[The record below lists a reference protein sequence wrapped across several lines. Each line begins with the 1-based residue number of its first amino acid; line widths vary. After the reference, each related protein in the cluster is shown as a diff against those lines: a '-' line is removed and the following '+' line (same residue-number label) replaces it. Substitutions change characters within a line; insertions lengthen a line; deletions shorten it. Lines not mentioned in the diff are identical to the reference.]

1 MSKNAEET
9 AVTTAA
15 AELNEVMRVRR
26 QKLAKLAELC
36 VNPYPYHFRRTVVA
50 RQVLEDF
57 AGYEGKEV
65 ALAGRVMSLRRMGK
79 AGFAHLADASGKI
92 QIYVRVD
99 QVGEEL
105 FTVFDLV
112 DIGDFVGVAG
122 QVFRTKTGEITVL
135 VKNLQL
141 LAKSLRPL
149 PIVKEKEVEG
159 RRQVFD
165 QFADVELRYRQR
177 YVDLVVNPQVREVF
191 VTRTRILRAMRRFLD
206 ERGYLEVETPV
217 LQPIYGGAAARPFIT
232 HHNALDMKLYL
243 RIADELYL
251 KRLIVGGFEGVY
263 EIGKDFRNEG
273 IDRSHN
279 PEFTMMELYVAYED
293 YYFMMELVEQMIST
307 IAEEVTG
314 GTTVVYQG
322 QHIDL
327 KPPWRRLKMFDALR
341 EYAGKDL
348 YAKDAEEL
356 RAIAAELGVQTEG
369 FWDRGKIIDEL
380 FSHFVEPHLIQPT
393 FVVDYPIEL
402 SPLAK
407 KHRDDPR
414 LVERFEPYIGGQ
426 EIGNA
431 FSELNDPVDQLARF
445 QAQMRLREAG
455 FEEAQVMDHDYI
467 RALEYGM
474 PPTAG
479 LGIGVDRLVM
489 LLTDA
494 HSLRDVIFFPHMRPE
509 Q

>member
-1 MSKNAEET
+1 MSKEPEENV
-9 AVTTAA
+9 VTTAA
-15 AELNEVMRVRR
+15 VELNEVMRVRR
-26 QKLAKLAELC
+26 QKLAKLAELS
-36 VNPYPYHFRRTVVA
+36 VNPYPYHFRRTAVA
-50 RQVLEDF
+50 QQVLADF
-57 AGYEGKEV
+57 PSYEGKEV

-79 AGFAHLADASGKI
+79 AAFAHIADASGKM
-92 QIYVRVD
+92 QIYLRVD
-99 QVGEEL
+99 QVGEAAYQ
-105 FTVFDLV
+105 VFDLV
-112 DIGDFVGVAG
+112 DIGDIVGVRG

-135 VKNLQL
+135 VKEFQL

-149 PIVKEKEVEG
+149 PVVKEREVDG
-159 RRQVFD
+159 QRQVFD

-191 VTRTRILRAMRRFLD
+191 IKRTQIVRAMRKFLD
-206 ERGYLEVETPV
+206 ERGYLEVETPI
-217 LQPIYGGAAARPFIT
+217 LQPIYGGASARPFVT

-273 IDRSHN
+273 MDRSHN

-293 YYFMMELVEQMIST
+293 YYFMMELVEQMVST

-314 GTTVVYQG
+314 STTVVYQG
-322 QHIDL
+322 QRIDL

-341 EYAGKDL
+341 HYTGKEL
-348 YAKDAEEL
+348 YDKSAEEL
-356 RAIAAELGVQTEG
+356 RGIAAELGVEAEH

-380 FSHFVEPHLIQPT
+380 FSQFVEPHLIQPT
-393 FVVDYPIEL
+393 FVMDYPIEL

-414 LVERFEPYIGGQ
+414 LVERFEPYIAGQ

-431 FSELNDPVDQLARF
+431 FSELNDPIDQSARF

-455 FEEAQVMDHDYI
+455 LEEAQVMDQDYI

-509 Q
+509 H

>member
-1 MSKNAEET
+1 MHKPEEHVVTVAAE
-9 AVTTAA
+9 
-15 AELNEVMRVRR
+15 ELNEVMRVRR
-26 QKLAKLAELC
+26 QKLARLTELA
-36 VNPYPYHFRRTVVA
+36 VNPYPYCFRRTVVA
-50 RQVLEDF
+50 RQVLDDF
-57 AGYEGKEV
+57 AGYQGKEV

-79 AGFAHLADASGKI
+79 ATFAHIADASAKI
-92 QIYVRVD
+92 QVYVRLD
-99 QVGEEL
+99 HVGEKAYE
-105 FTVFDLV
+105 VFDLV
-112 DIGDFVGVAG
+112 DIGDFVGVRG
-122 QVFRTKTGEITVL
+122 EVFRTKTGEITVL
-135 VKNLQL
+135 VKEFSL

-149 PIVKEKEVEG
+149 PIVKEREVDG
-159 RRQVFD
+159 QRQVFD

-177 YVDLVVNPQVREVF
+177 YVDLVVNPWVREVF
-191 VTRTRILRAMRRFLD
+191 LKRTQIVRAMRRFLD
-206 ERGYLEVETPV
+206 ERGYVEVETPV
-217 LQPIYGGAAARPFIT
+217 LQPIYGGATARPFIT

-273 IDRSHN
+273 MDRSHN

-314 GTTVVYQG
+314 STTIVYQG
-322 QHIDL
+322 QRIDL

-341 EYAGKDL
+341 EYTGKDL
-348 YAKDAEEL
+348 LGADVEEL
-356 RAIAAELGVQTEG
+356 RAVASQQGVEVEG

-380 FSHFVEPHLIQPT
+380 FSRCVQPHLVQPT
-393 FVVDYPIEL
+393 FVMDYPIEL

-414 LVERFEPYIGGQ
+414 LVERFEPYIAGQ

-455 FEEAQVMDHDYI
+455 FEEAQVLDQDYI

-489 LLTDA
+489 LLTDS
-494 HSLRDVIFFPHMRPE
+494 HSLRDVILFPHMRPE
-509 Q
+509 H

>member
-1 MSKNAEET
+1 MSDPEEN
-9 AVTTAA
+9 AVTLAA
-15 AELNEVMRVRR
+15 EELNEVMRVRR
-26 QKLAKLAELC
+26 QKLARLSELA

-50 RQVLEDF
+50 RQVVENF
-57 AGYEGKEV
+57 AEYEGKEV

-79 AGFAHLADASGKI
+79 ATFAHIADASGKI
-92 QIYVRVD
+92 QIYVRLD
-99 QVGEEL
+99 QVGEKAYE
-105 FTVFDLV
+105 VFELV
-112 DIGDFVGVAG
+112 DIGDFVGVKG
-122 QVFRTKTGEITVL
+122 EVFRTKTGETTVL
-135 VKNLQL
+135 VKEFAL

-149 PIVKEKEVEG
+149 PIVKEREVDG
-159 RRQVFD
+159 QRQVFD

-191 VTRTRILRAMRRFLD
+191 LKRTQIVRAMRRFLD
-206 ERGYLEVETPV
+206 ERGYIEVETPV

-307 IAEEVTG
+307 IAAEVTG
-314 GTTVVYQG
+314 STTIVYQG
-322 QHIDL
+322 QRIEL
-327 KPPWRRLKMFDALR
+327 RPPWRRLKMFDALR
-341 EYAGKDL
+341 QHIGQDL
-348 YAKDAEEL
+348 YPMSLEEL
-356 RAIAAELGVQTEG
+356 RQVAAQHGVQVES

-380 FSHFVEPHLIQPT
+380 FSQCVEPHLVQPT
-393 FVVDYPIEL
+393 FIMDYPIEL

-414 LVERFEPYIGGQ
+414 LVERFEPYIAGQ

-445 QAQMRLREAG
+445 QAQMRLRDAG
-455 FEEAQVMDHDYI
+455 FEEAQVLDQDYI

-489 LLTDA
+489 LLTDS

-509 Q
+509 H